1 MFGAAGWVWAGAD
14 QKLGKMLWAFPSG
27 RHKSPTGLQCTAVQ
41 EGDEPRGRQGSTLAH
56 VPLKAVPP
64 NMG

>member
-1 MFGAAGWVWAGAD
+1 MGLSLRKGP
-14 QKLGKMLWAFPSG
+14 KETLW
-27 RHKSPTGLQCTAVQ
+27 HKSPTGLQCTAVQ
-41 EGDEPRGRQGSTLAH
+41 EDDEPRGRQGSTLAH